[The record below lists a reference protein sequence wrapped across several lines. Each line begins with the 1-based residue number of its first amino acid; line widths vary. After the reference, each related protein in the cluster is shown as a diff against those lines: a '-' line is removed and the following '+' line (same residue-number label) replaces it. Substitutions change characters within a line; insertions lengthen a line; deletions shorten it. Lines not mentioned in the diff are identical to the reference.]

1 MIRNEVT
8 HSILQ
13 TRSPSVCSLP
23 AYLTRELKKKYNAV
37 KEFLPF
43 LFSHKNL
50 FDSLSNFEGVS
61 GYFFVTWM
69 KKTPNL
75 KNQPSKSE
83 ARSKILIMIW
93 KKKQTIC
100 QCDDRIICQ

>member
-23 AYLTRELKKKYNAV
+23 AYLTRELKKKYNA
-37 KEFLPF
+37 P
-43 LFSHKNL
+43 HKNL